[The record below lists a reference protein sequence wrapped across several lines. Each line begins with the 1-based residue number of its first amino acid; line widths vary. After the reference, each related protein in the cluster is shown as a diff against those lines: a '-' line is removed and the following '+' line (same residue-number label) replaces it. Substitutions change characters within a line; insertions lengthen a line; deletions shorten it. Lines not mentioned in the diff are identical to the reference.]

1 MIRGAALAYALWKSL
16 IKQEALHRTAVWE
29 KLLKSLL
36 SLQKPARPD
45 QIKWF
50 DTFSANRIRPIN
62 SQKCLN
68 D

>member
-1 MIRGAALAYALWKSL
+1 MVRGAVLAYALLECL
-16 IKQEALHRTAVWE
+16 IKQEVLHGMAMWE

-50 DTFSANRIRPIN
+50 DTFSANRIRLIN